1 MGLVIWQEVMHTII
15 LSRSSF
21 AFWSCLLIIN
31 WFRQEWW
38 TLTCD
43 DEQLLSSAFRYCMDY
58 KIIISHRRC
67 KNFLFVCLGYWYSS
81 AVKGKQKTNKKTDRE
96 TTKQLTVT
104 LVICCHIGPER
115 EKQIDELREEVHMY
129 LIKSCLRMNFSLTT
143 FHQMVTHLYN
153 SYGNWQL
160 LYSWSKT
167 LYSWNFLLLQ
177 RKTRVKAWKLN
188 SFNSLFYW
196 VYHKFT
202 LSPFCNLSCPY
213 LSLNQL
219 VIPYPFIW
227 PKPLHGASLRHSYLL
242 KS

>member
-1 MGLVIWQEVMHTII
+1 MGLVIWTAVMHTII

-153 SYGNWQL
+153 SYGNWQPF
-160 LYSWSKT
+160 YIHE
-167 LYSWNFLLLQ
+167 
-177 RKTRVKAWKLN
+177 VKLCIPEI
-188 SFNSLFYW
+188 SFCY
-196 VYHKFT
+196 KGK
-202 LSPFCNLSCPY
+202 
-213 LSLNQL
+213 Q
-219 VIPYPFIW
+219 
-227 PKPLHGASLRHSYLL
+227 G
-242 KS
+242 